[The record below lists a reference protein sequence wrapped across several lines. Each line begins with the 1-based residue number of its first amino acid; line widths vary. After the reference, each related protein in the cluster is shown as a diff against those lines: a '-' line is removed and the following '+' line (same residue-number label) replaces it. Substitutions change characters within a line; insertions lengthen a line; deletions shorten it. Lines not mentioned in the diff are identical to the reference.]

1 MYQAI
6 LNKKP
11 EEEIEKIASRYDY
24 MEIQPLGNNDFMLRD
39 GKVESK
45 EELININKE
54 IVEIGDRLR
63 KINSCYM

>member
-1 MYQAI
+1 
-6 LNKKP
+6 
-11 EEEIEKIASRYDY
+11 